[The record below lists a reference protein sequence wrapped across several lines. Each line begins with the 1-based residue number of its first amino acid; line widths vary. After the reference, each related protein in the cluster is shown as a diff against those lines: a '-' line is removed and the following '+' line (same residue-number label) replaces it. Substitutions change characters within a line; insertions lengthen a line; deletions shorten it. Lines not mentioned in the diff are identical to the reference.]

1 MQVAQLRSLHTTLWR
16 MLSSGTR
23 WQEGFMYDGAKLQR
37 GGVKL
42 DAVML
47 LIQGCMPQV
56 QRKMMNLADW
66 SGQQQSHA
74 SRATRQRRDRGDL
87 PEKVG
92 GQACNLTLSDY
103 ILGCSGTSSGG
114 LRRTQFATVI
124 QYR

>member
-1 MQVAQLRSLHTTLWR
+1 

-42 DAVML
+42 DVVML

-74 SRATRQRRDRGDL
+74 SHATRQRRDRGNL

-92 GQACNLTLSDY
+92 GLACNLTLSDY